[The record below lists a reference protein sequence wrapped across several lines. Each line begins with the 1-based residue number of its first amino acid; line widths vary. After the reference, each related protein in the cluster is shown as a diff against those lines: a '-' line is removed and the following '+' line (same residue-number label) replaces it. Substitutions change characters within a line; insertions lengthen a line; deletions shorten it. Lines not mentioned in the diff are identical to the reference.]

1 MSPIHH
7 RMPLVLCRERVAPW
21 LREPQEAIALLKA
34 VPPELEVSSAEVQ
47 LSLWECKSPAD
58 YL

>member
-7 RMPLVLCRERVAPW
+7 RMLLVLCRERVAPW

-47 LSLWECKSPAD
+47 LSLW
-58 YL
+58 